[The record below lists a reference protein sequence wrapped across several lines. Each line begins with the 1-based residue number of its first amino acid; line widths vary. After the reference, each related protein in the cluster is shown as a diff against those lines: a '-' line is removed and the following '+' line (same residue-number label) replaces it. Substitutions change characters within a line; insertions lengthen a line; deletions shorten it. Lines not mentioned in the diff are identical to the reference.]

1 LLLRA
6 IFMDASDTIVN
17 EIEKALKQ
25 LIIICNKY
33 SLSGSFSTVNDLDNA
48 FPSNLPR
55 STDVDYLYKNYNP
68 EKLKIETG
76 FTPIKIHSVSELSKV
91 QSGYEYLPNNYL
103 VFGDDLGGGKPIIAV
118 IDEGKTSVYASY
130 DVIEPLKIAGSLS
143 GFIFS
148 LAELIDLVYGQY
160 DIFDIADD
168 NDEVKDDF
176 IDELRKRIVPLIGN
190 EGFNAFFDY
199 FYG

>member
-1 LLLRA
+1 
-6 IFMDASDTIVN
+6 MDASDTIIN

-25 LIIICNKY
+25 LIFICNKY
-33 SLSGSFSTVNDLDNA
+33 SLSGIFSTVNDLDNA

-55 STDVDYLYKNYNP
+55 SKVEFLYENYNP

-76 FTPIKIHSVSELSKV
+76 FTPIKLHSVSELLKA
-91 QSGYEYLPNNYL
+91 QSGYEYLPENYL
-103 VFGDDLGGGKPIIAV
+103 VIGDDLGGGKPIIAV
-118 IDEGKTSVYASY
+118 IDEGNTSAYASY
-130 DVIEPLKIAGSLS
+130 NVVEPFQIAGSLS

-148 LAELIDLVYGQY
+148 LAELIDVVYGQY

-176 IDELRKRIVPLIGN
+176 IDELRKRIMPLIGN
-190 EGFNAFFDY
+190 ENFDAFYDY
-199 FYG
+199 FYR

>member
-1 LLLRA
+1 
-6 IFMDASDTIVN
+6 MDASETIVN

-25 LIIICNKY
+25 LIVICNKY
-33 SLSGSFSTVNDLDNA
+33 SLSGNFSTVNDLDNA
-48 FPSNLPR
+48 FSPNLPR
-55 STDVDYLYKNYNP
+55 STEVEFLYENYNP

-76 FTPIKIHSVSELSKV
+76 FTPIKLYSVSELLKA
-91 QSGYEYLPNNYL
+91 QSGYEYLPDNYL
-103 VFGDDLGGGKPIIAV
+103 VIGDDLGGGKPIIAV
-118 IDEGKTSVYASY
+118 IDEGSSSVYADY
-130 DVIEPLKIAGSLS
+130 DVVEPFQIASSLS

-160 DIFDIADD
+160 NIFDIADD

-176 IDELRKRIVPLIGN
+176 IDELRERIVPFIGN
-190 EGFNAFFDY
+190 KNFNAFYNY

>member
-1 LLLRA
+1 
-6 IFMDASDTIVN
+6 MDASETIVN

-25 LIIICNKY
+25 LIVICNKY

-55 STDVDYLYKNYNP
+55 STELEFLYENYNP

-76 FTPIKIHSVSELSKV
+76 FTPIKIHSVSELSNA
-91 QSGYEYLPNNYL
+91 QSGYEYLPDNYL
-103 VFGDDLGGGKPIIAV
+103 VIGDDLGGGKPIIAV
-118 IDEGKTSVYASY
+118 IDDGSSYVYASY
-130 DVIEPLKIAGSLS
+130 DVIEPFKIAGSLS
-143 GFIFS
+143 EFIFS
-148 LAELIDLVYGQY
+148 LAELIDLIYGQY

-168 NDEVKDDF
+168 NDEVKGDF
-176 IDELRKRIVPLIGN
+176 IDELRKRIAPLIGN
-190 EGFNAFFDY
+190 EGFNAFYDY

>member
-1 LLLRA
+1 
-6 IFMDASDTIVN
+6 MDASDTIVN

-33 SLSGSFSTVNDLDNA
+33 SLSGSFSTVNDLDIA

-168 NDEVKDDF
+168 NDEVKNDF

>member
-1 LLLRA
+1 
-6 IFMDASDTIVN
+6 MDAYETMVN
-17 EIEKALKQ
+17 EIEKALKK
-25 LIIICNKY
+25 LLAICNKY
-33 SLSGSFSTVNDLDNA
+33 SLPGSFSIVSDLGNA

-55 STDVDYLYKNYNP
+55 STEIDFLYKNYNP
-68 EKLKIETG
+68 ERLKIETG
-76 FTPIKIHSVSELSKV
+76 YTPIKIHSVSELLKA
-91 QSGYEYLPNNYL
+91 QTGYEYLPDNYL
-103 VFGDDLGGGKPIIAV
+103 VIGDDLGGGKPIIAV
-118 IDEGKTSVYASY
+118 IDEGNTSVYASY
-130 DVIEPLKIAGSLS
+130 DVIEPFKIAGSLS

-176 IDELRKRIVPLIGN
+176 IDELRESIVPVIGN
-190 EGFNAFFDY
+190 ENFNAFYNY

>member
-1 LLLRA
+1 M
-6 IFMDASDTIVN
+6 FMDASDTIVN

-25 LIIICNKY
+25 LIVICNKY

-48 FPSNLPR
+48 FPSKLPR
-55 STDVDYLYKNYNP
+55 STEVEFLYKNYNP

-76 FTPIKIHSVSELSKV
+76 FTPIKIHSISELSKA

-103 VFGDDLGGGKPIIAV
+103 VFGDDLGGSKPIISV
-118 IDEGKTSVYASY
+118 IDEGNTSVYASY
-130 DVIEPLKIAGSLS
+130 DVIEPFKIAGSLS

-160 DIFDIADD
+160 HIFDIADD
-168 NDEVKDDF
+168 NDEVKSDF
-176 IDELRKRIVPLIGN
+176 IDELRKRISPLIGN
-190 EGFNAFFDY
+190 EGFNAFYDY

>member
-1 LLLRA
+1 
-6 IFMDASDTIVN
+6 MN

-25 LIIICNKY
+25 LIVICNKY
-33 SLSGSFSTVNDLDNA
+33 SLSGSFSNVNDLDNA
-48 FPSNLPR
+48 FPPNLPR
-55 STDVDYLYKNYNP
+55 STEVEFLYENYNP

-76 FTPIKIHSVSELSKV
+76 FTPIKLHSVSEHLKA
-91 QSGYEYLPNNYL
+91 QDGYEYLPNNYL
-103 VFGDDLGGGKPIIAV
+103 VIGDDLGGGKPIIAV
-118 IDEGKTSVYASY
+118 VDEGNTPVYASY
-130 DVIEPLKIAGSLS
+130 DVIEPFKIADSLC

-168 NDEVKDDF
+168 NDEVKNGF
-176 IDELRKRIVPLIGN
+176 INELRERIVPLIGN
-190 EGFNAFFDY
+190 ENFNAFYNY

>member
-1 LLLRA
+1 
-6 IFMDASDTIVN
+6 MDESEIMVN

-25 LIIICNKY
+25 FIIICNKH
-33 SLSGSFSTVNDLDNA
+33 SLSGSFSTVSDLDNT

-55 STDVDYLYKNYNP
+55 STDVDFLYKNYNP
-68 EKLKIETG
+68 EKLRIETG
-76 FTPIKIHSVSELSKV
+76 FTPIKIHSVNELTKA
-91 QSGYEYLPNNYL
+91 QSGYEYLPDNYL
-103 VFGDDLGGGKPIIAV
+103 VIGDDLGGGKPIIAV
-118 IDEGKTSVYASY
+118 IDEGNSSVYASY
-130 DVIEPLKIAGSLS
+130 DVIEPFQIASSLS

-148 LAELIDLVYGQY
+148 LAELIDLVYGHY

-168 NDEVKDDF
+168 NDEVKDNF

-190 EGFNAFFDY
+190 ENFNAFYNY

>member
-1 LLLRA
+1 
-6 IFMDASDTIVN
+6 MDASDTIIN

-25 LIIICNKY
+25 LIFICNKY
-33 SLSGSFSTVNDLDNA
+33 SLSGIFSTVNDLDNA

-55 STDVDYLYKNYNP
+55 STEVEFLYENYNP

-76 FTPIKIHSVSELSKV
+76 FTPIKLHSVSELLKA
-91 QSGYEYLPNNYL
+91 QSGYEYLPENYL
-103 VFGDDLGGGKPIIAV
+103 VIGDDLGGGKPIIAV
-118 IDEGKTSVYASY
+118 IDEGNTSAYASY
-130 DVIEPLKIAGSLS
+130 NLVEPFQIAGSLS

-148 LAELIDLVYGQY
+148 LAELIDVVYGQY

-176 IDELRKRIVPLIGN
+176 IDELRKRIMPLIGN
-190 EGFNAFFDY
+190 ENFDAFYDY
-199 FYG
+199 FYR

>member
-1 LLLRA
+1 
-6 IFMDASDTIVN
+6 MDASDTIVN

-25 LIIICNKY
+25 FIIICNKY
-33 SLSGSFSTVNDLDNA
+33 SLSGSFSTVNDLDNV

>member
-1 LLLRA
+1 MRG
-6 IFMDASDTIVN
+6 IK
-17 EIEKALKQ
+17 EALKQ
-25 LIIICNKY
+25 LAAICKKY
-33 SLSGSFSTVNDLDNA
+33 SLSGSFNTLNDLDNA
-48 FPSNLPR
+48 FPFNLPR
-55 STDVDYLYKNYNP
+55 SSDIDYLYKNYNP

-76 FTPIKIHSVSELSKV
+76 FTPIKIHSVSELSKA
-91 QSGYEYLPNNYL
+91 QSGYEDLPNNYL

-118 IDEGKTSVYASY
+118 IDEGNTSVYASY
-130 DVIEPLKIAGSLS
+130 DVIEPFKIAGSLS

-168 NDEVKDDF
+168 NDEVKGEF
-176 IDELRKRIVPLIGN
+176 IDELRKRIAPLIGN
-190 EGFNAFFDY
+190 EGFNAFYDY

>member
-1 LLLRA
+1 
-6 IFMDASDTIVN
+6 MDASETFVN

-25 LIIICNKY
+25 FIVICNKY
-33 SLSGSFSTVNDLDNA
+33 SLSGSFSTVNDLDNV
-48 FPSNLPR
+48 FPPNLPR
-55 STDVDYLYKNYNP
+55 STEVEFLYENYNP

-76 FTPIKIHSVSELSKV
+76 FTPIKLYSVSELLKA
-91 QSGYEYLPNNYL
+91 QSGYEYLPDNYL
-103 VFGDDLGGGKPIIAV
+103 VIGDDLGGGKPIIAV
-118 IDEGKTSVYASY
+118 IDEGSSSVYADY
-130 DVIEPLKIAGSLS
+130 DVVEPFQIASSLS

-160 DIFDIADD
+160 NIFDIADD

-176 IDELRKRIVPLIGN
+176 IDELRERIVPFIGN
-190 EGFNAFFDY
+190 KNFNAFYNY

>member
-1 LLLRA
+1 ME
-6 IFMDASDTIVN
+6 FY
-17 EIEKALKQ
+17 
-25 LIIICNKY
+25 NKN
-33 SLSGSFSTVNDLDNA
+33 F
-48 FPSNLPR
+48 
-55 STDVDYLYKNYNP
+55 NP

-76 FTPIKIHSVSELSKV
+76 FTPIKIHSVSELSKA

-103 VFGDDLGGGKPIIAV
+103 VFVDDLGGGKPIIAV
-118 IDEGKTSVYASY
+118 IDEGNTSVYASY
-130 DVIEPLKIAGSLS
+130 DVIEPFEIAGSLS

-176 IDELRKRIVPLIGN
+176 IDELRKRIVPLIDN
-190 EGFNAFFDY
+190 EGFNAFYDY
-199 FYG
+199 FYD

>member
-1 LLLRA
+1 
-6 IFMDASDTIVN
+6 MDASETIVN

-25 LIIICNKY
+25 LIVICNKY
-33 SLSGSFSTVNDLDNA
+33 SLSGSFSSVNELDNA

-55 STDVDYLYKNYNP
+55 STEVEFLYKNYNP

-76 FTPIKIHSVSELSKV
+76 FMPIKIHSVSELSKA
-91 QSGYEYLPNNYL
+91 QSGYEYFPKNYL

-118 IDEGKTSVYASY
+118 IDERNTSVYASY
-130 DVIEPLKIAGSLS
+130 DVIEPFKIAGSLS

-148 LAELIDLVYGQY
+148 LAEIIDLVYGQY

-168 NDEVKDDF
+168 NGEVKDDF

-190 EGFNAFFDY
+190 EGFNAFYDY

>member
-1 LLLRA
+1 
-6 IFMDASDTIVN
+6 MDASDTIVN

-25 LIIICNKY
+25 FIIICNKY

-55 STDVDYLYKNYNP
+55 STGVDYLYKNYNP

>member
-1 LLLRA
+1 
-6 IFMDASDTIVN
+6 MDASDTIVN

-76 FTPIKIHSVSELSKV
+76 FTPIKIHSVSELTKV

>member
-1 LLLRA
+1 
-6 IFMDASDTIVN
+6 MS
-17 EIEKALKQ
+17 EIEESLKK
-25 LIIICNKY
+25 LVAVCKKF
-33 SLSGSFSTVNDLDNA
+33 SLSGSFNTINDLDNT

-76 FTPIKIHSVSELSKV
+76 FTPIKIHSVSELSKA

-118 IDEGKTSVYASY
+118 IDEGNTSVYASY
-130 DVIEPLKIAGSLS
+130 DVIEPFKIAGSLS

-176 IDELRKRIVPLIGN
+176 IDELRERIVPLIGN
-190 EGFNAFFDY
+190 ENFNAFYNY

>member
-1 LLLRA
+1 
-6 IFMDASDTIVN
+6 MDASETIVN

-25 LIIICNKY
+25 LIVICNKY
-33 SLSGSFSTVNDLDNA
+33 SLSGSFSTVNELDNA

-55 STDVDYLYKNYNP
+55 STEVEFLYKNYNP

-76 FTPIKIHSVSELSKV
+76 FMPIKIHSVSELSKA
-91 QSGYEYLPNNYL
+91 QSGYEYFPKNYL

-118 IDEGKTSVYASY
+118 VDERNTSVYASY
-130 DVIEPLKIAGSLS
+130 DVIEPFKIAGSLS

-148 LAELIDLVYGQY
+148 LAEIIDLVYGQY

-168 NDEVKDDF
+168 NGEVKDDF

-190 EGFNAFFDY
+190 EGFNAFYDY

>member
-1 LLLRA
+1 
-6 IFMDASDTIVN
+6 MDASDTIVN

-33 SLSGSFSTVNDLDNA
+33 SLSGSFSTVNDLDIA

-148 LAELIDLVYGQY
+148 LAELIYLVYGQY

-168 NDEVKDDF
+168 NDEVKNDF